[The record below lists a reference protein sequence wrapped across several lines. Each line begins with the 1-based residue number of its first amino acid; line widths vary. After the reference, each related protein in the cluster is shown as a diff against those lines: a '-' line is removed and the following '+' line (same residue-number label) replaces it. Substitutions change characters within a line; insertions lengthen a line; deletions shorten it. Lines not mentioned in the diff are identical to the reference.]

1 MIAEMTAVIL
11 SAAKDLTAV
20 SDYKVSITC
29 GDGATSSAV
38 TGKNPP
44 LTGRFFVKP
53 LGKALARV
61 GAGAVW
67 MRGGGL
73 YGRPLLEE
81 ARPVTS
87 PPQRAL
93 RAPPPSAFCRPI
105 YLPLK
110 EPTPLSPM
118 FASEGG
124 KL

>member
-1 MIAEMTAVIL
+1 M
-11 SAAKDLTAV
+11 
-20 SDYKVSITC
+20 
-29 GDGATSSAV
+29 

-53 LGKALARV
+53 LGKALGRV

-87 PPQRAL
+87 PPHR
-93 RAPPPSAFCRPI
+93 RPTTGPTRSPAECI
-105 YLPLK
+105 LPTNI
-110 EPTPLSPM
+110 PTPERKNPLGHG
-118 FASEGG
+118 FVEAGAHHYTQHG
-124 KL
+124 KLTVTLNFTDMGGSSITASQIITV